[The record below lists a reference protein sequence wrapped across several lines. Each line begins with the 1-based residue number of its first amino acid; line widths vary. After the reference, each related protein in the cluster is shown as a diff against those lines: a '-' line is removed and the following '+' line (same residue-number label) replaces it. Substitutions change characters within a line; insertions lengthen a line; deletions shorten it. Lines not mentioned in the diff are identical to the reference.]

1 MKSVTSF
8 LSDHKTSEDVIIL
21 GQCPS
26 SKTEPFKNGTFMRLD
41 NWCKSVGLNEW
52 DFHNVI
58 HDKIN
63 SYDMNDVDN
72 EMLIEKT
79 RNKKVVIALGTFVSR
94 ACKKNAIYHYKI
106 DHPSPRNRNLN
117 SKEYERDML
126 IGLKNYLMDHD
137 IVKSEI
143 K

>member
-8 LSDHKTSEDVIIL
+8 LSDHKTSDEVIIL

-26 SKTEPFKNGTFMRLD
+26 SKTEPFKNGTFARLD
-41 NWCKSVGLNEW
+41 SWCKQVGLDAW

-63 SYDMNDVDN
+63 SYDLKDVDD
-72 EMLIEKT
+72 ETLIQKT
-79 RNKKVVIALGTFVSR
+79 QGKRVVIALGNFVSR

-117 SKEYERDML
+117 SKEYEEKMIASLKEFL
-126 IGLKNYLMDHD
+126 IQNK
-137 IVKSEI
+137 IIEKSI
-143 K
+143 